1 MSLKDEV
8 LNVIVK
14 TLDVDKEDLAEDKK
28 LYDSIGVDSTEIVEL
43 TVSLGKHF
51 GVKIEAGEISKF
63 STPVDIVR
71 VIEQKK
77 GN

>member
-28 LYDSIGVDSTEIVEL
+28 LYDSIGVDSTETVEL

-51 GVKIEAGEISKF
+51 GVKIETSEISKF